1 MSGQPNY
8 YDVLNDEESLKATD
22 YDALVETTSIE
33 DMTED
38 EMNYGILWSLM
49 FDHTFDDAD
58 LPRLRLCSDGRLT
71 RRRGDFIPWSSKEL
85 GWLGYFVKES
95 VSIKEFGV
103 VGRDI
108 FENCSEESV
117 NIFFHENLG
126 KCNHLKTIR
135 FRETDLSDVIFKL
148 GPVTKNSSITHW
160 TVSICTLGVLEAKHL
175 FNTFRE
181 MKILEELYISL
192 SGSNGK
198 CVNGVNSDLDDDIMA
213 GCIPSLATCAG
224 MQTLELNDLNI
235 STNSCAALSAIFPR
249 MAALKKLTLCR
260 NAIDDNC
267 VKDLVRGLVECKH
280 LHSLELN
287 DNNISDNG
295 LDSLVQ
301 GLPANV
307 DKLNVEWNDIA
318 LARQLSLMRLRVL
331 DLSACTFSPD
341 GPQVI
346 AASLANPECLLEE
359 VYLYETNIGDKGATI
374 LAESLHINQRL
385 LMMNVAECN
394 ITKTGWN
401 EFLPILCDT
410 TSISATHGSNHTLQ
424 CLGEYRVPAN
434 VQNILVL
441 NKEQDKSR
449 VAAKKILQTHRH
461 LNMKPLFDWELYLMP
476 HAVGWLERFA
486 EARPDLKMSTIFEF
500 MRAMPMY
507 VVGGVVG
514 IIVL

>member
-1 MSGQPNY
+1 
-8 YDVLNDEESLKATD
+8 
-22 YDALVETTSIE
+22 
-33 DMTED
+33 
-38 EMNYGILWSLM
+38 
-49 FDHTFDDAD
+49 
-58 LPRLRLCSDGRLT
+58 
-71 RRRGDFIPWSSKEL
+71 
-85 GWLGYFVKES
+85 
-95 VSIKEFGV
+95 
-103 VGRDI
+103 
-108 FENCSEESV
+108 
-117 NIFFHENLG
+117 
-126 KCNHLKTIR
+126 
-135 FRETDLSDVIFKL
+135 
-148 GPVTKNSSITHW
+148 
-160 TVSICTLGVLEAKHL
+160 
-175 FNTFRE
+175 
-181 MKILEELYISL
+181 
-192 SGSNGK
+192 
-198 CVNGVNSDLDDDIMA
+198 
-213 GCIPSLATCAG
+213 
-224 MQTLELNDLNI
+224 
-235 STNSCAALSAIFPR
+235 
-249 MAALKKLTLCR
+249 
-260 NAIDDNC
+260 
-267 VKDLVRGLVECKH
+267 
-280 LHSLELN
+280 
-287 DNNISDNG
+287 
-295 LDSLVQ
+295 
-301 GLPANV
+301 
-307 DKLNVEWNDIA
+307 
-318 LARQLSLMRLRVL
+318 MRLRVL

-514 IIVL
+514 KKK